1 MLKETKDG
9 LLLQVKISPNASKNN
24 IIKDETGVKVK
35 LTAQPIEGKANKALV
50 EFLSK
55 QFKIP
60 KTSIEIL
67 KGETSKEKTLLI
79 KVFDNDKVQ
88 NIKNIFIEE
97 RD

>member
-9 LLLQVKISPNASKNN
+9 LILNLKISPNASKNAVL
-24 IIKDETGVKVK
+24 KDETGVKIK

-55 QFKIP
+55 QLKIP

-67 KGETSKEKTLLI
+67 KGETSKDKTLLI
-79 KVFDNDKVQ
+79 KVFDNDK
-88 NIKNIFIEE
+88 IKSVKEFFK
-97 RD
+97 

>member
-9 LLLQVKISPNASKNN
+9 ILLQIKISPNASKNA
-24 IIKDETGVKVK
+24 IIRDETGFKIK
-35 LTAQPIEGKANKALV
+35 LTAQPIEGKANKALI

-67 KGETSKEKTLLI
+67 KGETSKEKTLLLKI
-79 KVFDNDKVQ
+79 FDNDKVQ
-88 NIKNIFIEE
+88 NIKSVLTEE